1 MKKEKIPFPSCTK
14 ELEHPGPRLA
24 APQVQSSHCVAPFSV
39 AGVWPAKT
47 LVPNLPLLSWPLA
60 GLSQWEAL

>member
-14 ELEHPGPRLA
+14 ELECAGPRPA
-24 APQVQSSHCVAPFSV
+24 APPVQSSHCVVPFSV

-47 LVPNLPLLSWPLA
+47 LVPRLPLLSWPLA